1 MLAMS
6 DHSFLKALLLEL
18 DLIIYLQCVKIFF
31 LVKTTYH
38 LPDEEHLLFVCLF
51 VCLLILLTLE
61 GSLQEWINNQIQF
74 NKKYTRDINVNMISR
89 ALQHACF
96 RDMQKREKE
105 EKKRKQKEQHKC
117 TR

>member
-1 MLAMS
+1 MC
-6 DHSFLKALLLEL
+6 KN
-18 DLIIYLQCVKIFF
+18 FF
-31 LVKTTYH
+31 SSKNNVPLTRRRA
-38 LPDEEHLLFVCLF
+38 FIVCLF

-74 NKKYTRDINVNMISR
+74 NKKYTRDVYVNMISR

-105 EKKRKQKEQHKC
+105 EKKTKKNNTNVLVE
-117 TR
+117 TTS